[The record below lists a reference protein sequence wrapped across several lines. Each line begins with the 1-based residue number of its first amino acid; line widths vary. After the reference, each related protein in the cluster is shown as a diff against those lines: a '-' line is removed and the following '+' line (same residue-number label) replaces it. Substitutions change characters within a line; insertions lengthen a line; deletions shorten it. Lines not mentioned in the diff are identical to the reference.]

1 MDWRKYANEL
11 ETIIDA
17 IDMNEHQRI
26 LVNGL
31 MKAAKQNCEISDNED
46 QGYTAMQSGKPA

>member
-1 MDWRKYANEL
+1 MDWKKYANEL

-31 MKAAKQNCEISDNED
+31 MKVAKQNCEISDNED
-46 QGYTAMQSGKPA
+46 KGCIAMQSGKPA